1 MQGEWKLKSG
11 ISSDSCH
18 LGRKIYF
25 GPNGRASRAPTTQ
38 SSSRMKRHRGS
49 NLRSSEPDRIVGTTW
64 RVPLTHT
71 DTHMQTIRKPF
82 PVLFLILLF
91 FLFLIIPCYNW
102 VLKKVSKLSVWAT
115 GFFKVSNLSETE
127 NIIKNKLLEKWISW
141 LCQVVLKVSNIL
153 SLYIFLRIGSSAFCR
168 SHFERHYFGIRSIQ
182 FSTKD

>member
-1 MQGEWKLKSG
+1 MGLLSKATHCSVLTGFGGNSVHRSQAHFWQHGSMQGEWKLKSG

-71 DTHMQTIRKPF
+71 DTHVQTIRKPF

-127 NIIKNKLLEKWISW
+127 NIIKK
-141 LCQVVLKVSNIL
+141 
-153 SLYIFLRIGSSAFCR
+153 
-168 SHFERHYFGIRSIQ
+168 
-182 FSTKD
+182 